1 MSARTR
7 CSPSCA
13 NRRALARP
21 MPVLAPVITAAFPLR
36 RTSVIRT
43 HALACGS
50 EPVDAEL
57 HFVPVGEVARR
68 ALAQSHAGGGAGGG
82 DIAGQERHV
91 LADITNERRNVED
104 ELAGRTAPLGSPV
117 QLGPRAPAGDG

>member
-7 CSPSCA
+7 CAPSCA

-57 HFVPVGEVARR
+57 HFVSVGEVARR

-82 DIAGQERHV
+82 DS
-91 LADITNERRNVED
+91 
-104 ELAGRTAPLGSPV
+104 AGRGGPV
-117 QLGPRAPAGDG
+117 RAGLRGGRRRG